1 MQEDAARSAGN
12 HALDEVAQLVQSG
25 QWAQA
30 RTRCEELVAA
40 APQDADALAMLGR
53 IAMGQYRW
61 EDAIA
66 AYDRVLRMRV
76 DPWTLGNIGVCHWKL
91 GNLGEAEY
99 CLRGAIEIKPDFTR
113 AHVSLANV
121 LHGLRRFDDAL
132 AQLAAAET
140 IDAED
145 HQVAMR
151 RGCALAALGRYD
163 EAQQVFAHSVH
174 LAGRFSYPRLV
185 AFDRAMFDAVT
196 TADEAVPPPR
206 IVLQAGAQDGGFRY
220 VVLISC
226 NPPYVRK
233 YGFPFIRSFAQH
245 GGGASLPHRGPGA
258 SLLHR
263 GPGASLT
270 HRGPGASLLH
280 LHIYD
285 PDESVVD
292 EVASLVSGVGLTR
305 YAVTTEDNPFPAHET
320 KQRKAYYA
328 CGRLV
333 HLPYWLDLYRR
344 PLLSLDVDFVAPD
357 GDFTGYRL
365 VVAPSLPILEPQTLQ
380 RLENSGA
387 KVLFGPRTGSRTVDG
402 HLPDTLPPGP
412 LADRLPI
419 KVTRVESLRPGSGP
433 QVTVGDRAMSGQLWR
448 EILETGLKPL
458 AQFADGGAAWVAKDG
473 WHYLATWPE
482 PELMDHVVG
491 AMADEA
497 GLALLRLEEG
507 VRLRTRDGVRFAFNF
522 APEVRTTPAPVGTT
536 FLLGSHELPPAGV
549 AAWRVG
555 AP

>member
-163 EAQQVFAHSVH
+163 EAQQMFAHSVH

-263 GPGASLT
+263 GPGASL
-270 HRGPGASLLH
+270 LH

-344 PLLSLDVDFVAPD
+344 PLLSLDVDFVVENALD
-357 GDFTGYRL
+357 AL
-365 VVAPSLPILEPQTLQ
+365 VDAAQGCDLGLNPRDPVDSPWLDIIANIIVANPTPAARRYFVAVKNYALTYLRREREAWLVDQSALYC
-380 RLENSGA
+380 
-387 KVLFGPRTGSRTVDG
+387 VLRMM
-402 HLPDTLPPGP
+402 
-412 LADRLPI
+412 
-419 KVTRVESLRPGSGP
+419 E
-433 QVTVGDRAMSGQLWR
+433 
-448 EILETGLKPL
+448 
-458 AQFADGGAAWVAKDG
+458 
-473 WHYLATWPE
+473 
-482 PELMDHVVG
+482 
-491 AMADEA
+491 
-497 GLALLRLEEG
+497 
-507 VRLRTRDGVRFAFNF
+507 RFA
-522 APEVRTTPAPVGTT
+522 APPSVAWIPADKQTCLWHIGHAYDH
-536 FLLGSHELPPAGV
+536 LLDDPRYRKYAD
-549 AAWRVG
+549 